1 MLVGLLLLQALR
13 AAKDQVQTLRSHAV
27 SASRSVTP
35 ESSEEQL
42 LAQLPPPRSGFWPAN
57 TAPAVLTADTEA
69 ASSSGTSQQQQQQK
83 QQPALPRGPE
93 ALRVQAA
100 QLQQQLARKEA
111 QLQEAQAG
119 LQQLQQRV
127 RELEAALADR

>member
-1 MLVGLLLLQALR
+1 M
-13 AAKDQVQTLRSHAV
+13 QTLRSHAV
-27 SASRSVTP
+27 SASRPLTP

-42 LAQLPPPRSGFWPAN
+42 LAQLPPPRSGFWPAQ
-57 TAPAVLTADTEA
+57 TAPADVQA
-69 ASSSGTSQQQQQQK
+69 ASSSGSQQQQAQ
-83 QQPALPRGPE
+83 LPRGPE

-100 QLQQQLARKEA
+100 QLQQQVARKEA

-119 LQQLQQRV
+119 LQHLQERV